1 MTQITSRAHES
12 VVYFAAMDSPMF
24 ANITRYL
31 RIAVLLWCGYLVCVM
46 ILDVLLI
53 LPHGTIPWFAVVNLV
68 FALMALGLV
77 SWQSA
82 QQRLGRAFFPLV
94 IVLLSVLPTIVS
106 FLLVP
111 LIPRMLLTPAEG
123 ILLRLLPI
131 YFLCL
136 ILIAWQYQWR
146 QVLLYSAAVALLNLG
161 ALWLLRIPT
170 LTPNSGLVFILTITV
185 IMFVLGYFISFLMTR
200 LRAQQASFERANAQL
215 ANYASTLEH
224 LAVSRERNRVA
235 RELHDTL
242 AHTLTG
248 MTVQLE
254 TMKAYW
260 DVDPNATH
268 QLLDQVLD
276 ASRNGV
282 QETRRA
288 LKALRA
294 SPLDDL
300 GLALAIRQLAESAAE
315 RAHLGLEISVSE
327 TLPNLTPEIEQSIY
341 RIAQEAIEN
350 AVHHANAKHVQVKL
364 AARENNLVLEIH
376 DDGKGFDTTNHAPQG
391 HYGLAGMQERA
402 ALIGG
407 TLEISSQVGK
417 GTRIMLTV

>member
-1 MTQITSRAHES
+1 MTRITSRACES
-12 VVYFAAMDSPMF
+12 VVYFAAMESSTF
-24 ANITRYL
+24 ANIARYL
-31 RIAVLLWCGYLVCVM
+31 RIAVLLWCGYLLCLM
-46 ILDVLLI
+46 ISDMLLI
-53 LPHGTIPWFAVVNLV
+53 LPYGTIPWFAAVNLV
-68 FALMALGLV
+68 FALMALGLA

-94 IVLLSVLPTIVS
+94 IVLLSVLPTILS
-106 FLLVP
+106 YLLVP

-131 YFLCL
+131 FFLCL
-136 ILIAWQYQWR
+136 ILIAWQYQWQ
-146 QVLLYSAAVALLNLG
+146 QVFLYSAAIALLNLG
-161 ALWLLRIPT
+161 ALWLLHIPT
-170 LTPNSGLVFILTITV
+170 LTPNSGFVFILTVTI
-185 IMFVLGYFISFLMTR
+185 IMCVLGYFFSFVLAR
-200 LRAQQASFERANAQL
+200 LRAQQISLERANAQL

-268 QLLDQVLD
+268 ELLDQVLD

-315 RAHLGLEISVSE
+315 RAHLGLQVTIPE
-327 TLPNLTPEIEQSIY
+327 TLPNLTSEIEQSIY

-350 AVHHANAKHVQVKL
+350 AVHHANAQNVHVKL

-376 DDGKGFDTTNHAPQG
+376 DDGSGFDLNENAPVG
-391 HYGLAGMQERA
+391 HYGIAGMRERA
-402 ALIGG
+402 ALIGAR
-407 TLEISSQVGK
+407 LEIFSQIGK
-417 GTRIMLTV
+417 GTRILLTV

>member
-1 MTQITSRAHES
+1 
-12 VVYFAAMDSPMF
+12 MDSPVLF
-24 ANITRYL
+24 SIARYL
-31 RIAVLLWCGYLVCVM
+31 RIAVLLWCGYLLCLM
-46 ILDVLLI
+46 LSDVLLI
-53 LPHGTIPWFAVVNLV
+53 LPRGTIPWFAMVNLV
-68 FALMALGLV
+68 FGLLALSLA

-94 IVLLSVLPTIVS
+94 IVLLSVLPTVAS
-106 FLLVP
+106 YLLVP
-111 LIPRMLLTPAEG
+111 LIPRMVLTPGEG

-131 YFLCL
+131 FFLCL
-136 ILIAWQYQWR
+136 ILIAWQYQWQ
-146 QVLLYSAAVALLNLG
+146 QVLLYSAVIVLLNLG
-161 ALWLLRIPT
+161 ALWLLQLPT
-170 LTPNSGLVFILTITV
+170 LTPNSGLVFALTTLV
-185 IMFVLGYFISFLMTR
+185 IFCVLGYFLSFLITR
-200 LRAQQASFERANAQL
+200 LRAQQASLERANAQL

-260 DVDPNATH
+260 EVDPNATH

-276 ASRNGV
+276 ASRSGV

-315 RAHLGLEISVSE
+315 RAHLGLDVSISE
-327 TLPNLTPEIEQSIY
+327 TPPHLTPEVEQSIY

-350 AVHHANAKHVQVKL
+350 AVHHANAKHVHVKL

-402 ALIGG
+402 ALIGAR
-407 TLEISSQVGK
+407 LEIFSQIGK
-417 GTRIMLTV
+417 GTRILLTV

>member
-1 MTQITSRAHES
+1 MDTRN
-12 VVYFAAMDSPMF
+12 FATA
-24 ANITRYL
+24 ARYL
-31 RIAVLLWCGYLVCVM
+31 RIAALLWCGYLICLTISDM
-46 ILDVLLI
+46 LLI
-53 LPHGTIPWFAVVNLV
+53 LPHGTIPWFTAVNLV
-68 FALMALGLV
+68 FAMMVLGLA

-94 IVLLSVLPTIVS
+94 IVLSSVLPTIVS
-106 FLLVP
+106 YLLVP
-111 LIPRMLLTPAEG
+111 LIPRMVLTPAEG

-131 YFLCL
+131 FFLCL
-136 ILIAWQYQWR
+136 ILIAWQYQWQ
-146 QVLLYSAAVALLNLG
+146 QVFLYSGAVVLLNLG

-170 LTPNSGLVFILTITV
+170 LTPNSGLVFALTILV
-185 IMFVLGYFISFLMTR
+185 IFCALGYFLSLLMTR
-200 LRAQQASFERANAQL
+200 LRAQQQSLEGANAQL

-276 ASRNGV
+276 ASRSGV

-315 RAHLGLEISVSE
+315 RAHLGLEVSVSE
-327 TLPNLTPEIEQSIY
+327 TLPNLKPEVEQTIY
-341 RIAQEAIEN
+341 RIAQEALEN
-350 AVHHANAKHVQVKL
+350 AAHHANAKSVRVKL
-364 AARENNLVLEIH
+364 ATRENNLVLEIH
-376 DDGKGFDTTNHAPQG
+376 DDGKGFDIANNAPQG
-391 HYGLAGMQERA
+391 HYGLEGMQERA
-402 ALIGG
+402 NLIGAR
-407 TLEISSQVGK
+407 LEILSQVGK
-417 GTRIMLTV
+417 GTRILLVV

>member
-1 MTQITSRAHES
+1 MTRITSRARES
-12 VVYFAAMDSPMF
+12 VVYFAAMDSPAF
-24 ANITRYL
+24 ANIARYL
-31 RIAVLLWCGYLVCVM
+31 RIAVLLWCGYLLCLM
-46 ILDVLLI
+46 ISDMLLI
-53 LPHGTIPWFAVVNLV
+53 LPYGTIPWFAAVNLV
-68 FALMALGLV
+68 FALMVLGLV

-82 QQRLGRAFFPLV
+82 QQSLGRAFFPLV
-94 IVLLSVLPTIVS
+94 IVLSSVLPTVAS
-106 FLLVP
+106 YLLVP

-131 YFLCL
+131 FFLCL

-146 QVLLYSAAVALLNLG
+146 QVLLYIAAVALLNLG
-161 ALWLLRIPT
+161 ALWLLKIPT
-170 LTPNSGLVFILTITV
+170 LTPNSGLVFTLTVTV
-185 IMFVLGYFISFLMTR
+185 IMCVLGYFISFLITR
-200 LRAQQASFERANAQL
+200 LRAQHASLELANAQL

-260 DVDPNATH
+260 DVDPQATH
-268 QLLDQVLD
+268 KLLDQVLD
-276 ASRNGV
+276 ASRSGV

-315 RAHLGLEISVSE
+315 RARLGLEISVPE

-350 AVHHANAKHVQVKL
+350 AVHHANAQNVHVTFASQEK
-364 AARENNLVLEIH
+364 NLVLEIR
-376 DDGKGFDTTNHAPQG
+376 DDGKGFDTANHAPQG
-391 HYGLAGMQERA
+391 HYGLAGMTERA

-417 GTRIMLTV
+417 GTRILLTV